1 MIQLLRNNSTQ
12 YVLQITYSSSYPD
25 NTISRMRYT
34 LILSALF
41 ATLAIA
47 GPMQLFPRDVC
58 CCYSGD
64 SHDEKDCYV
73 HASDYGDAD
82 CENID
87 CAYIDE
93 QDAGLTEGETDS
105 P

>member
-12 YVLQITYSSSYPD
+12 
-25 NTISRMRYT
+25 MRYT

-64 SHDEKDCYV
+64 SHDEKDCVWHHLQYV